1 MALHAGAKPILTYIR
16 DDKREAPARGPNLA
30 ALRLQMPRMAALRL
44 AAFPRGRTN
53 LRPHTVKQNGNTES
67 GQRNREQGR
76 AGVDHWTRLKR
87 LAEQTLGVHEV
98 ARLKRQR
105 LGDDFKMAQATETVL
120 QNLHLTYGTKA
131 GRFAKARG
139 TSLKQQ
145 EQLKAQREAAAIKLF
160 QELPPS
166 VLHRLG
172 GWRPEVFDA
181 LPAHKI
187 HAFICSWCQKWE
199 AGTLN
204 NARLAWCRLRLWLSK
219 HEQDAA
225 VEVPCVA
232 DLADYFH
239 WVHHESV
246 ERAKK
251 AYAKKC
257 ERATRAGKPQP
268 AMKQDGTRAAKGQWD
283 GLDFLARNLNMALP
297 TNLTRHMLPG
307 RTGVTHGRPRKSSPP
322 LPIKVLVELERFIT
336 RKDCPLVARNIGGA
350 ILFLAYGCHRWK
362 QSGSVQFYGYVDGCL
377 CGQVDVDKGSRKEPR
392 PFFLPIQ
399 GLVSGTAWLRVLLET
414 LPTDGGYIFSDFEG
428 KVSSPAAQF
437 LPAPL
442 PQAKVDDT
450 IRQVISMACPWLTQQ
465 ELADITRHGPRHVLP
480 TASAA
485 RGKPFEHQV
494 EIGRWSGCSV
504 YRQGLLAPEALRTK
518 HALHIMTMPATY
530 SVEAATKN
538 AIRIMKDEMQAIRSY
553 VASMGSNLPA
563 SGGWERLP
571 R

>member
-1 MALHAGAKPILTYIR
+1 
-16 DDKREAPARGPNLA
+16 
-30 ALRLQMPRMAALRL
+30 
-44 AAFPRGRTN
+44 
-53 LRPHTVKQNGNTES
+53 
-67 GQRNREQGR
+67 
-76 AGVDHWTRLKR
+76 
-87 LAEQTLGVHEV
+87 
-98 ARLKRQR
+98 
-105 LGDDFKMAQATETVL
+105 MAQATETVL
-120 QNLHLTYGTKA
+120 QNLHLSYGTKA
-131 GRFAKARG
+131 GRLAKARG
-139 TSLKQQ
+139 ASLKQQ
-145 EQLKAQREAAAIKLF
+145 EQLKAQREAAVIKLF

-166 VLHRLG
+166 VLHKLG

-219 HEQDAA
+219 HERDEDEKDAV
-225 VEVPCVA
+225 VEAPCVA

-239 WVHHESV
+239 WVHQESV

-251 AYAKKC
+251 AYAKQC

-268 AMKQDGTRAAKGQWD
+268 EMKQDGTRAAKGQWD

-297 TNLTRHMLPG
+297 TRSTKHMLPG
-307 RTGVTHGRPRKSSPP
+307 RTGVTHGRLRKSSPP

-336 RKDCPLVARNIGGA
+336 RKDCPPVARNIGGA

-428 KVSSPAAQF
+428 KVSSPEAQF

-465 ELADITRHGPRHVLP
+465 ELANITRHGPRHVLP

-530 SVEAATKN
+530 SAEAATKN

-553 VASMGSNLPA
+553 VTLMGNNLPA
-563 SGGWERLP
+563 SGGWDQLP